1 MEIFTKTF
9 FFPTFTNH
17 LMAKFGLSIEG
28 SSIFFIIHII
38 SYFAVLN
45 YINVI
50 SSRLGIKLTITI
62 GLFLNFLGSLF
73 LPPITVLPQIPGTI
87 IFGLLLLG
95 IPSAFINVP
104 GICDLIDILKS
115 ENPNSDENVANDMAS
130 AIYNLGLNFGEAIGP
145 AFGGY
150 ITEKFDFQT
159 SCIYTSLFNLSLAIF
174 FFAINY
180 NIILTQ
186 LEEGKAAG
194 ESKDEDGIKK
204 GLTSDTDEYK
214 SIKGHKID
222 SERTYVGRYRA
233 YSYSNRS
240 SRRTSINQSV
250 LSANIK

>member
-17 LMAKFGLSIEG
+17 LMTKFGLSIEG

-38 SYFAVLN
+38 SYFSVLN

-50 SSRLGIKLTITI
+50 SCWLGIKLTITI
-62 GLFLNFLGSLF
+62 GLFLNFFGSLF
-73 LPPITVLPQIPGTI
+73 LPPITVLPQVPGTI
-87 IFGLLLLG
+87 IFGLLILG

-104 GICDLIDILKS
+104 GICDLIDILKF

-130 AIYNLGLNFGEAIGP
+130 AIYNLGLNLGEAIGP
-145 AFGGY
+145 AFGGF

-180 NIILTQ
+180 NIIVSQ
-186 LEEGKAAG
+186 LEEGKASA
-194 ESKDEDGIKK
+194 ESKEDGIRK
-204 GLTSDTDEYK
+204 GLTAETDEYK
-214 SIKGHKID
+214 SIKGQKID
-222 SERTYVGRYRA
+222 SDRTYVGRYRA